1 MRRILIIFILLLA
14 FSSASYGAVS
24 QDIYVRKDVF
34 EVEMKNLNSNMEKIL
49 TKLDTLDRNMNE
61 LTKTVAVLAERIE
74 GVNTSLSQKIESVNK
89 SLSERIESVN
99 TSLSQKIESVNK
111 SLSERIESVN
121 TSLSQKIEG
130 VNNSLSE
137 RIESVNTSLSQ
148 KIESVNNSLSER
160 IDGINNS
167 LSRRTDGLEKRIE
180 DNNTFLYYIL
190 VLFGAM
196 LVMPFFNRWWE
207 ANKEKSKTQIVTLED
222 VKRLIAEAQISSRSQ
237 V

>member
-74 GVNTSLSQKIESVNK
+74 G
-89 SLSERIESVN
+89 VN